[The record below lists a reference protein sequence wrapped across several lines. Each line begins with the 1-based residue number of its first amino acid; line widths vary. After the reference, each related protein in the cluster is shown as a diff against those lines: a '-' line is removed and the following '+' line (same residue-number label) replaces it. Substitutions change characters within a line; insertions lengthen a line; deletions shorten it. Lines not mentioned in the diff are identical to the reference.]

1 MKHSVSILCRASSFL
16 STANT
21 TKNMVQSRRLRSD
34 TSSLACP
41 SMLPLCTDLFTTDCS
56 DKRLFQTDR
65 SQFSVSPNALLYRYL
80 LKVLRSSVI
89 DQNTSNFTFPTHCR
103 LSCTV
108 GEEYKS
114 ISQWV
119 LAIFLYITDAVFC
132 FAMILSFYL
141 LIVSKKNRYRMTRN
155 PRRPYLY
162 LWGMALVTFTVRAAG
177 RYIPKEGFWC
187 NADGSLVLGN
197 AEASSLCRMMATLL
211 VSSTTFLSF
220 SLLWA
225 IGVWMHT
232 LTKTERMQRVSEDV
246 VFLGLTKEG
255 LLEVGVVFIA
265 LCTFVY
271 SAFYGPIPGSLSQ
284 SVLDEIEGDP
294 SLQTCIA
301 SKGRYS
307 PLSGASFG
315 IILVIVALCF
325 LRCSWRFWK
334 IKNKREKSFGRMIRA
349 AGHEDKG
356 EAVLQRW
363 LRRHL
368 VFFSMNIITFVIS
381 SGNFVYVLL
390 QTDNAASFQE
400 AVTDYAACRSK
411 LVCPDSCSLRVPLKT
426 FMPADIFSTALG
438 PVLNLMGIST
448 FFLWMFFEEI
458 EWKKVS
464 KLRGRF
470 TIWARCLAIA
480 VQYHDVFYCW
490 IPYVVSFFSRF
501 VTECKSWRWKVFLW
515 RSLTGYKGLEYEI

>member
-1 MKHSVSILCRASSFL
+1 
-16 STANT
+16 
-21 TKNMVQSRRLRSD
+21 
-34 TSSLACP
+34 
-41 SMLPLCTDLFTTDCS
+41 
-56 DKRLFQTDR
+56 
-65 SQFSVSPNALLYRYL
+65 
-80 LKVLRSSVI
+80 
-89 DQNTSNFTFPTHCR
+89 
-103 LSCTV
+103 
-108 GEEYKS
+108 
-114 ISQWV
+114 
-119 LAIFLYITDAVFC
+119 
-132 FAMILSFYL
+132 
-141 LIVSKKNRYRMTRN
+141 
-155 PRRPYLY
+155 
-162 LWGMALVTFTVRAAG
+162 
-177 RYIPKEGFWC
+177 
-187 NADGSLVLGN
+187 
-197 AEASSLCRMMATLL
+197 
-211 VSSTTFLSF
+211 
-220 SLLWA
+220 
-225 IGVWMHT
+225 MHT

-284 SVLDEIEGDP
+284 SVLVDIEGGP

-334 IKNKREKSFGRMIRA
+334 IKNKRRKSIGRMIRA

-426 FMPADIFSTALG
+426 FMPAAIFSTALG

-448 FFLWMFFEEI
+448 FFLWMFFEQI

-470 TIWARCLAIA
+470 TI
-480 VQYHDVFYCW
+480 
-490 IPYVVSFFSRF
+490 
-501 VTECKSWRWKVFLW
+501 
-515 RSLTGYKGLEYEI
+515 